1 MDTSTKFFLNLIFF
15 FSIFFIS
22 PTLAQTIRGKVT
34 NNLGQAVPLVNIA
47 LQERNIGTNTDS
59 SGNYAFDVPQ
69 GTFTL
74 LFSHVSYTPVAKKI
88 SIKKGE
94 TLNIDVVLNVKTSTL
109 KGVEVKDDKDKP
121 RTQVS
126 TIELNPNALKN
137 IPSPFGDFSQAIAT
151 VGLGVSSNSELS
163 SAYNVRGGNFEE
175 NLVYV
180 NNIEIY
186 RPFLVRAGQQEGLSF
201 INPEMVNS
209 VEFSSGGWQ
218 PKYGDKL
225 SSVLSI
231 NYKNPKEFHASLA
244 VGLLGGNG
252 HIEGSS
258 KNQKVSYLI
267 GVRHKSGRYLLNTL
281 PTKGQYFPNF
291 TDVQGLF
298 NFELG
303 KKTDL
308 AVLFSYARNRYLTV
322 PQTRRTDFGTFNQ
335 SLRLTVDFEGQEAMN
350 YDTWQVGANLTHYFS
365 SKFKSNFIF
374 SGVQTFER
382 EFINTEGAYRLC
394 DVNTDLNSPNFN
406 TCLFVRGNG
415 SLYNYGRNF
424 LDAQIFSV
432 ENRNDF
438 RPNDKRKIEF
448 GVRLSNENI
457 NDRINQYNFTDSS
470 DYVTFTERLNTEIA
484 LNSSRIS
491 GYAQQTHLIGERQTL
506 TYGFRLNYWTLN
518 QQLLFSPRIQYA
530 IRPNWKKDI
539 LLSTSL
545 GVYQQAPFY
554 RELRNFAGQLNR
566 ELKAQSSIHAIV
578 GMDWNFK
585 QWGRPFKF
593 ITELYYKHLTNIVP
607 YDMDN
612 MRLRYYA
619 LNNAV
624 AYAVGADFRVSGEFI
639 KGAESWFNLG
649 ILSTKEKVEGDER
662 GYVRRPTD
670 QRVTLTVFFE
680 DHFPNNPSIRVNM
693 RLMYGSGLPFGVPN
707 EPKNRA
713 VFNGGEYRRADIGFS
728 KVIELKEKKY
738 LESIWL
744 GLDIL
749 NLFGTDNKISYL
761 WIPDYLGNQYA
772 VPNGLSQRFFN
783 FRVVLRK

>member
-1 MDTSTKFFLNLIFF
+1 MRTYFLILFIFF
-15 FSIFFIS
+15 FLIETSS
-22 PTLAQTIRGKVT
+22 AQTIRGKIT
-34 NNLGQAVPLVNIA
+34 NNLGQNVSLVNIS
-47 LQERNIGTNTDS
+47 LQEKNIGTNTDS
-59 SGNYAFDVPQ
+59 TGYYSLDVPS
-69 GTFTL
+69 GKFTV
-74 LFSHVSYTPVAKKI
+74 LFSHVSYNPISKKI
-88 SIKKGE
+88 NIKQGE
-94 TLNIDVVLNVKTSTL
+94 VLTIDVVLNVKTSTL
-109 KGVEVKDDKDKP
+109 KEIEVKDDKDKP
-121 RTQVS
+121 RTQAS
-126 TIELNPNALKN
+126 TLELNPNALKN

-151 VGLGVSSNSELS
+151 VGLGVSNNSELS

-201 INPEMVNS
+201 VNPEMVNS

-218 PKYGDKL
+218 SKYGDKL

-231 NYKNPKEFHASLA
+231 TYKNPKEFHASLA
-244 VGLLGGNG
+244 AGLLGGNG

-267 GVRHKSGRYLLNTL
+267 GMRYKSGRYLFNTL
-281 PTKGQYFPNF
+281 PTQGQYFPNF
-291 TDVQGLF
+291 TDIQGLF

-308 AVLFSYARNRYLTV
+308 SVLVSYARNRYLTV

-335 SLRLTVDFEGQEAMN
+335 SLRLTVDFAGQESMN
-350 YDTWQVGANLTHYFS
+350 YDTWQVGTNLTHYFS
-365 SKFKSNFIF
+365 SKFKSNVIF
-374 SGVQTFER
+374 SAVRTFER

-394 DVNTDLNSPNFN
+394 DVNTDLNSPDFN
-406 TCLFVRGNG
+406 NCLFIRGVG
-415 SLYNYGRNF
+415 SLYSYGRNF

-448 GVRLSNENI
+448 GVRFSNENI
-457 NDRINQYNFTDSS
+457 NDRINQFNFTDSS
-470 DYVTFTERLNTEIA
+470 DYVTFTERLNTEIT
-484 LNSSRIS
+484 LNSSRLTA
-491 GYAQQTHLIGERQTL
+491 YAQQTHLIGERQTL
-506 TYGFRLNYWTLN
+506 TYGVRLNYWTLN
-518 QQLLFSPRIQYA
+518 QQVLFSPRIQYSL
-530 IRPNWKKDI
+530 RPMLI
-539 LLSTSL
+539 SASL
-545 GVYQQAPFY
+545 GVYQQPPFY
-554 RELRNFAGQLNR
+554 RELRNFQGQINLD
-566 ELKAQSSIHAIV
+566 LKAQRSIHAIV
-578 GMDWNFK
+578 GLDWNFK
-585 QWGRPFKF
+585 QWNRPFKF
-593 ITELYYKHLTNIVP
+593 ITELYYKHLNNVVP

-639 KGAESWFNLG
+639 KGTESWFNLG

-662 GYVRRPTD
+662 GFIRRPTD
-670 QRVTLTVFFE
+670 QRVTMTIFFE

-713 VFNGGEYRRADIGFS
+713 VFNGGEYRRVDIGFS
-728 KVIELKEKKY
+728 KVITLKDKKY

-783 FRVVLRK
+783 LRVVLRK